1 MVLVPPKCLATT
13 MEVASEAGEVTCVAL
28 ATEVEGMGA
37 TAILAGVQEEEDT
50 KVARGEATEVGEP
63 IEEEG
68 IDEQA
73 VATEEAVG
81 IWGGAGGSYGSSV
94 KSFCL
99 DKSVFLS

>member
-28 ATEVEGMGA
+28 VTEVEGTVA
-37 TAILAGVQEEEDT
+37 TATPAGAQEEEDT
-50 KVARGEATEVGEP
+50 KVAQEGATEVGEA

-68 IDEQA
+68 IKEQV

-81 IWGGAGGSYGSSV
+81 IWGGAGGS
-94 KSFCL
+94 
-99 DKSVFLS
+99 